1 MLFLFMYQI
10 FSLVFNNNQPILGQ
24 ISFLDSLKNLNDIRY
39 IVDTNSDNFIFVQD
53 IVKIIFDII

>member
-1 MLFLFMYQI
+1 MYQI

-39 IVDTNSDNFIFVQD
+39 KVNTNSDNFIFVQD
-53 IVKIIFDII
+53 S